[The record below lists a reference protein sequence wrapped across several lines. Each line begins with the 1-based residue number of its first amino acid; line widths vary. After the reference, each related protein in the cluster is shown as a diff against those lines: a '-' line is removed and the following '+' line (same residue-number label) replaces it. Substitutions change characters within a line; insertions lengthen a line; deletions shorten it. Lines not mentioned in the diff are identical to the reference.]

1 MNSSPLALC
10 SSICAAIFFGLSDLS
25 RADEANTKTATLAAT
40 AETLVFN
47 TAWKGERIELP
58 PPFAPA
64 MKLKGTEEIR
74 FAPGMFDAASDT
86 FFSYAFVFSVP
97 KEQELTQQ
105 IIQQEILE
113 YYRGLAGAI
122 LKRKGVDA
130 DAGKF
135 TFKLEQAKEATGTPE
150 KVPAAAKAIQY
161 HGELNWV
168 EPFITAKP
176 QVLHFEI
183 HSWADPAR
191 SRNYLFVCTSPKA
204 IGDSDATWKELRT
217 IRRTFEVKG
226 VSGN

>member
-1 MNSSPLALC
+1 MNNLPVALLP
-10 SSICAAIFFGLSDLS
+10 SICAAIFLSLSDSSL
-25 RADEANTKTATLAAT
+25 ADEANAKAAPSGAA
-40 AETLVFN
+40 AETLVFH
-47 TAWKGERIELP
+47 TAWKGERIPLP

-64 MKLKGTEEIR
+64 MKLKGIEEIR

-86 FFSYAFVFSVP
+86 FFTYALVFSVP
-97 KEQELTQQ
+97 KDQQLTPQM
-105 IIQQEILE
+105 IQQEILE

-122 LKRKGVDA
+122 LKGKGVDA
-130 DAGKF
+130 DTGKF

-150 KVPAAAKAIQY
+150 KVPASAKAIQY
-161 HGELNWV
+161 HGELTWV
-168 EPFITAKP
+168 EPFVTAKP

-183 HSWADPAR
+183 QSWADPVR

-226 VSGN
+226 ASGK

>member
-1 MNSSPLALC
+1 MKNPHSFLLL
-10 SSICAAIFFGLSDLS
+10 SICVTTLFCVSDLS
-25 RADEANTKTATLAAT
+25 LADEANPKAGTPDTTN
-40 AETLVFN
+40 ETLVFN
-47 TAWKGERIELP
+47 TAWKGERIQLP

-64 MKLKGTEEIR
+64 MKLKGIEEVR

-105 IIQQEILE
+105 MIQQEILA

-130 DAGKF
+130 DTGKF
-135 TFKLEQAKEATGTPE
+135 TFKLEQAKDATGTPE
-150 KVPAAAKAIQY
+150 KVPASAKAIQY
-161 HGELNWV
+161 HGELVWV
-168 EPFITAKP
+168 EPFVTAKP

-183 HSWADPAR
+183 QSWTDPAR

-204 IGDSDATWKELRT
+204 RWDSDATWKELRS

-226 VSGN
+226 ASGN

>member
-1 MNSSPLALC
+1 MNRSPSALFLP
-10 SSICAAIFFGLSDLS
+10 ICVTILLGFSDLS
-25 RADEANTKTATLAAT
+25 RADDASLKTGTPATT
-40 AETLVFN
+40 DEMLVFN
-47 TAWKGERIELP
+47 TAWKGERIQLP

-64 MKLKGTEEIR
+64 MKLKGIEEIR
-74 FAPGMFDAASDT
+74 FAPGMFDASSDT

-97 KEQELTQQ
+97 KDQELTQE
-105 IIQQEILE
+105 IIQREILE

-130 DAGKF
+130 DTGKF

-150 KVPAAAKAIQY
+150 KVPASARAIQY
-161 HGELNWV
+161 HGELTWV
-168 EPFITAKP
+168 EPFVTAKP
-176 QVLHFEI
+176 QVLYFEI
-183 HSWADPAR
+183 QSWADPVR

-226 VSGN
+226 TPGN